1 MTRAE
6 KHGMIC
12 CDRLIGIGSQ
22 PGGYFLSWMI
32 DHEPVRAA
40 GLRAAG
46 INYESR
52 TPQVLACNI
61 WLDELLAQGVQV
73 ALPEIIDY
81 ELRRELLRA
90 RKSTG
95 LRRLDYFA
103 KNLLYLPLT
112 TETMHLAAQFWAGL
126 PTATDDALDG
136 DVILAVQAMVLHSLG
151 EDVVIATMNAR
162 HLARLAPA
170 EHWDKITA

>member
-1 MTRAE
+1 MSRFVLLDS
-6 KHGMIC
+6 GPLG
-12 CDRLIGIGSQ
+12 LITN
-22 PGGYFLSWMI
+22 PT
-32 DHEPVRAA
+32 
-40 GLRAAG
+40 
-46 INYESR
+46 R

-95 LRRLDYFA
+95 LRRLDYFV
-103 KNLLYLPLT
+103 KKLLYLPLT
-112 TETMHLAAQFWAGL
+112 TETMHLAAQFWARMRQAGQ

-136 DVILAVQAMVLHSLG
+136 DVILAAQAMVLHSLG

-162 HLARLAPA
+162 HLTRLAPA